1 MWPRRPAGSTC
12 GYARPGRL
20 TNEHLARRIRA
31 SNAGARVSFAVRSQL
46 SSAFEL
52 LAREIRL
59 VVDATGTITW
69 SDDRARALGFV
80 EGTALRSLL
89 VPGTELKLEVLLR
102 RGIEE
107 LVTGWEL
114 AMLVEERPA
123 TLLFAASPVDGQIAM
138 VASLVSQDVADA
150 VEQGREA
157 TAEMV
162 LVNRELV
169 RQRTRLEESNKAI
182 RSLHGE
188 LEQQA
193 DRLRASAEVK
203 ARLVATVSHELRTP
217 LHSILGMSR
226 LLLDGTD
233 GPLSD
238 EQRVQLGFIR
248 SSAEE
253 LSTLVNDVLD
263 LAKLD
268 SGTAPL
274 RIEAFDLGEA
284 MSAMRG
290 TMAPL
295 VPADGSVELVFD
307 PVPDVALETD
317 LGKLNQILRNLIA
330 NALKFTRRGTVRVTT
345 TVPADDQLVIAVR
358 DTGPG
363 IAPADHVRVFEE
375 FVQLDVS
382 RGNVRGTGLGLPVAR
397 KLAALL
403 GGTLELASEVGK
415 GATFTLTIPMAHRD
429 VAIYEELQRAL
440 HAPDPARAPVLV
452 VEDDRETVFAYER
465 YLAMAGFQVLPAR
478 STREASGILR
488 RQRPAAILL
497 DVMLEGED
505 TWSFLESLKQSP
517 DTRDIPVLVCTVM
530 DRESRAR
537 ALGADELWLKPID
550 EDKLVR
556 KLQSMASGKGAK
568 VLVIDD
574 DERARYLIA
583 KHLKDTP
590 YQLLE
595 AAHGATGVEMA
606 RREQPDVI
614 LLDFLLDDVTAF
626 DVIDQLKS
634 DPHTRHIPVIVIT
647 AQSLDPAEREQLARQ
662 TDAILSKE
670 HLSREIAIQRIR
682 DSLRGVFKTHAP
694 KVFR

>member
-1 MWPRRPAGSTC
+1 MRPV
-12 GYARPGRL
+12 
-20 TNEHLARRIRA
+20 LA
-31 SNAGARVSFAVRSQL
+31 
-46 SSAFEL
+46 SAFER
-52 LAREIRL
+52 LARELRL
-59 VVDATGTITW
+59 VVDRAGMIMW
-69 SDDRARALGFV
+69 SDDRARSLGFT
-80 EGTALRSLL
+80 EGISLGSRL

-102 RGIEE
+102 RGAEE
-107 LVTGWEL
+107 VVTGWEL
-114 AMLVEERPA
+114 AVLVEGGPA
-123 TLLFAASPVDGQIAM
+123 TFLFAVSPVDGQVAM
-138 VASLVSQDVADA
+138 VASMVSQDVADA
-150 VEQGREA
+150 VEHGRQAIDEI
-157 TAEMV
+157 V

-169 RQRTRLEESNKAI
+169 KQRTRLEESNKAI

-203 ARLVATVSHELRTP
+203 ARLVATLSHELRTP

-233 GPLSD
+233 GPLSA
-238 EQRVQLGFIR
+238 EQQIQLGFIR

-274 RIEAFDLGEA
+274 RIEAFELREA
-284 MSAMRG
+284 LAAMRG
-290 TMAPL
+290 TMSPL
-295 VPADGSVELVFD
+295 VPPDGTIELVFD
-307 PVPDVALETD
+307 PAPDVPLETD

-330 NALKFTRRGTVRVTT
+330 NALKFTRRGIVRVSAR
-345 TVPADDQLVIAVR
+345 VMDDQLAITVR

-363 IAPADHVRVFEE
+363 IPVADRTRVFEE
-375 FVQLDVS
+375 FVQLDVVA
-382 RGNVRGTGLGLPVAR
+382 GGVRGTGLGLPVAR
-397 KLAALL
+397 KLAELL
-403 GGTLELASEVGK
+403 GGSLELASEEGVGS
-415 GATFTLTIPMAHRD
+415 TFTLTMPLAHPD
-429 VAIYEELQRAL
+429 VVTYQGLQRAL
-440 HAPDPARAPVLV
+440 HSPDPERAPVLV
-452 VEDDRETVFAYER
+452 VEDDRETVFGYER

-478 STREASGILR
+478 STREASEILR

-505 TWSFLESLKQSP
+505 TWAFLESLKQSA

-537 ALGADELWLKPID
+537 ALGADELWLKPVD

-556 KLQSMASGKGAK
+556 KLQSLAAGNGAK

-574 DERARYLIA
+574 DERARYLVA
-583 KHLKDTP
+583 KHLETTR

-595 AAHGATGVEMA
+595 AADGATGVELA

-614 LLDFLLDDVTAF
+614 LLDFLLDDITAF
-626 DVIDQLKS
+626 DVIDQLKG
-634 DPHTRHIPVIVIT
+634 DPHTRHIPVIVVT
-647 AQSLDPAEREQLARQ
+647 AHSLDATQREKLASH

-694 KVFR
+694 KGSP